1 MEEENN
7 IKEELEHLTSL
18 YLFEE
23 INSEEKNRLFSI
35 LNSSPIYK
43 AEFSE
48 LKALNDQLVKEKDLT
63 QLEKNPSNKI
73 FIFKKKFYIPLTIAA
88 VLLFGLFLQK
98 DFTKE
103 KIEIGI
109 LEKKEYGKCNLKTK
123 VDTVSYQS
131 DKYSICE
138 VVFKTKN
145 LYQILLYPESNL
157 TATLDNSHLTIN
169 QFSGIMILDSHQIS
183 KEETLQIKLNST
195 YIHFYGTKIKL
206 ESHKEKK
213 ISVLEGKIGI
223 QNDPTNKETIVSRGE
238 ETNWN
243 QITPVVPISKN
254 DLKTMTTISEILKKQ
269 KASSNQI
276 DPVLVEEILHKK
288 ESVFLSKIAGKKV
301 LLKSGKSIVAI
312 SIFQKDTTYLIFT
325 EKEVIQLE
333 SVEVES
339 IEFE

>member
-123 VDTVSYQS
+123 VDTVTYQS
-131 DKYSICE
+131 DK
-138 VVFKTKN
+138 
-145 LYQILLYPESNL
+145 
-157 TATLDNSHLTIN
+157 
-169 QFSGIMILDSHQIS
+169 
-183 KEETLQIKLNST
+183 
-195 YIHFYGTKIKL
+195 
-206 ESHKEKK
+206 
-213 ISVLEGKIGI
+213 
-223 QNDPTNKETIVSRGE
+223 
-238 ETNWN
+238 
-243 QITPVVPISKN
+243 
-254 DLKTMTTISEILKKQ
+254 
-269 KASSNQI
+269 
-276 DPVLVEEILHKK
+276 
-288 ESVFLSKIAGKKV
+288 
-301 LLKSGKSIVAI
+301 
-312 SIFQKDTTYLIFT
+312 
-325 EKEVIQLE
+325 
-333 SVEVES
+333 
-339 IEFE
+339 